1 MSKRF
6 NDKTVVITGAS
17 AGIGACAARQFSA
30 EGANVVLAARG
41 RAALDEVASQLPTGK
56 ALVVPTDVADG
67 KAVVNLLERA
77 EAEFG
82 RIDGLVNNAGY
93 NLRGPVEK
101 FDAEDLGR
109 VVDVY
114 LRAPIVLSRLVLPY
128 LRRAGGGAIVNVAS
142 IAGRLPLEDE
152 ATYSATKFGLRCF
165 TFAMAEALKGSGI
178 TVSAVSPGP
187 VETQFILGE
196 LDEVP
201 DVVFSQPMRT
211 PEQIAALIL
220 DCAHDGQVERTEPR
234 VSGYLATLAYLV
246 PSLRRRLKP
255 VLEMRGR
262 QNKRRY
268 RNRTGNQ

>member
-1 MSKRF
+1 VGKRF
-6 NDKTVVITGAS
+6 IDKTVVITGAS
-17 AGIGACAARQFSA
+17 AGIGACASRQFAA

-41 RAALDEVASQLPTGK
+41 REALDAVAAELPPGR
-56 ALVVPTDVADG
+56 ALVVPTDVGDT
-67 KAVVNLLERA
+67 KALANLLARA
-77 EAEFG
+77 DEQFG
-82 RIDGLVNNAGY
+82 AVHVVVNNAGY
-93 NLRGPVEK
+93 NLRGPVSK
-101 FDAEDLGR
+101 FEPDDLGK
-109 VVDVY
+109 VVDVN
-114 LRAPIVLSRLVLPY
+114 LRAPIVMSRMALPY
-128 LRRAGGGAIVNVAS
+128 LRRAGRGAIVNVAS

-165 TFAMAEALKGSGI
+165 TFAMAEELAGSGI

-246 PSLRRRLKP
+246 PGLRRRLKP
-255 VLEMRGR
+255 LMEMRGR
-262 QNKRRY
+262 ANKRRY
-268 RNRTGNQ
+268 RERTGER

>member
-1 MSKRF
+1 MGKRF
-6 NDKTVVITGAS
+6 IDKTVVITGAS
-17 AGIGACAARQFSA
+17 AGIGASAARQFAA

-41 RAALDEVASQLPTGK
+41 REALDAVAAELPNDK
-56 ALVVPTDVADG
+56 ALVVPTDVADS
-67 KAVVNLLERA
+67 KAVVDLLVRADER
-77 EAEFG
+77 FG
-82 RIDGLVNNAGY
+82 AIHVLVNNAGY

-101 FDAEDLGR
+101 FEAEDLGR
-109 VVDVY
+109 VVDVN

-165 TFAMAEALKGSGI
+165 TMAMAEELAGSGI

-201 DVVFSQPMRT
+201 DMVFSQPMRT

-234 VSGYLATLAYLV
+234 VSGYLATLAYLL
-246 PSLRRRLKP
+246 PNLRRRLKP
-255 VLEMRGR
+255 IMEMRGR

-268 RNRTGNQ
+268 RDRTGER

>member
-1 MSKRF
+1 M
-6 NDKTVVITGAS
+6 NKTVVITGAS
-17 AGIGACAARQFSA
+17 AGIGAAAARQFAA

-41 RAALDEVASQLPTGK
+41 REALDAIACELEPDRV
-56 ALVVPTDVADG
+56 LVVPTDVADSS
-67 KAVVNLLERA
+67 AAAELLASAERA
-77 EAEFG
+77 FG
-82 RIDGLVNNAGY
+82 AVHVLVNNAGY
-93 NLRGPVEK
+93 NRRGPVEK

-109 VVDVY
+109 VVDVN
-114 LRAPIVLSRLVLPY
+114 LRAPIVLSRMALPY
-128 LRRAGGGAIVNVAS
+128 LRRSGGGAIVNVAS

-152 ATYSATKFGLRCF
+152 AVYSATKFGLRCF
-165 TFAMAEALKGSGI
+165 TFAFAEEMEGSGI

-187 VETQFILGE
+187 VETQFILGD

-220 DCAHDGQVERTEPR
+220 DCAHDGQLERTEPR
-234 VSGYLATLAYLV
+234 VSGYLATLAYLL

-255 VLEMRGR
+255 LLELRGR

-268 RNRTGNQ
+268 RKRADAR